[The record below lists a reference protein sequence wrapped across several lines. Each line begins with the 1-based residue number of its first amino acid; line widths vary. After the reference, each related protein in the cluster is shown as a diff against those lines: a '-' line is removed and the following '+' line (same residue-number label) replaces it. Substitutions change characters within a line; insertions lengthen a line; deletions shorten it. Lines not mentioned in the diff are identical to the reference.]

1 MPCDVVI
8 ALHTRRQLWQKKFFI
23 FCRLVNFLQI
33 WLMIEFKTRTY
44 FIFFFTAH
52 PSTMLLIEQR
62 CFLCFQLVTLSS
74 SMLVSNWLS
83 MSCLLTMC
91 LTACLGVY
99 CKVFLRDYSLFWK
112 EYQFRFFLDV
122 NPVFVQ
128 STHFKVQD
136 TLFKN
141 TVW

>member
-44 FIFFFTAH
+44 FTAHHLLSYFTAH

-62 CFLCFQLVTLSS
+62 CFLCFPLVTLSS

-112 EYQFRFFLDV
+112 EYQFRFFFRCKSCFCTKYPL
-122 NPVFVQ
+122 Q
-128 STHFKVQD
+128 SAGYPF
-136 TLFKN
+136 
-141 TVW
+141 